1 MRKVSKMHTT
11 EDYNT
16 TYNNIHKY
24 LVQARKEMILLMA
37 YGEISEAQMEAT
49 EDLMKEFFKVAKKV
63 IAASKVQ

>member
-1 MRKVSKMHTT
+1 MHSKK
-11 EDYNT
+11 DFKAVYDK
-16 TYNNIHKY
+16 IHKH

-49 EDLMKEFFKVAKKV
+49 EELMKEFFKVAKKV